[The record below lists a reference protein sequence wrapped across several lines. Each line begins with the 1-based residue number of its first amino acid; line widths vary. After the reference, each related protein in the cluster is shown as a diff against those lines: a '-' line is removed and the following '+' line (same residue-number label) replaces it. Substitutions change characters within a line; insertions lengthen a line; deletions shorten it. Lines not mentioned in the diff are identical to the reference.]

1 MQEGSSNLLM
11 VVLGVIVFAVISA
24 VLYAT
29 FQPMVDGFFAEM
41 ATKMSNA
48 WKTSK

>member
-11 VVLGVIVFAVISA
+11 VVLGVIVFAIISA

-29 FQPMVDGFFAEM
+29 FQPMVDGFFAQM
-41 ATKMSNA
+41 ASKMTSA
-48 WKTSK
+48 WTTSK